1 MSDLQKTMAP
11 SKGQMK
17 PPPLPSMPP
26 LFREEDEYSED
37 SSSASSMSSAGTIVP
52 SNPVQRRNRPP
63 AQWHDYFEQE
73 LYLDS
78 ARQGVD
84 AKYHVYVTP
93 PADVVKGPLFVCHH
107 GAGSSGLS
115 FALFARELRQR
126 LPGCGVLSIE
136 ARDHGS
142 IVNDGG
148 GMINL
153 SLQAL
158 SEDLIDMINLT
169 VARLSWSQL
178 PTIVLVGHSLGGAV
192 VSRIARDGSLGS
204 KLLGFA
210 VIDVVEGSALEALR
224 MMQSYLS
231 TRPTSF
237 TSVEE
242 AIDWHIRTRTIRNA
256 ESARVSTPP
265 LLVHQDTGRWTW
277 RTDLSS
283 TSSYWEDWFSGMS
296 SAFLQGKAA
305 KLLILAGTDRLDKE
319 LMIGQMQGKFQLV
332 VFPEAGHFVQEDLP
346 ARTAESVVEFFGR
359 NDRSTLI
366 LPPKVSDLIAQ
377 GKKV

>member
-1 MSDLQKTMAP
+1 MVTTNDR
-11 SKGQMK
+11 MK
-17 PPPLPSMPP
+17 PPPLPFMPP
-26 LFREEDEYSED
+26 PLREDDEYSED
-37 SSSASSMSSAGTIVP
+37 SSSASSISSTGTIVP
-52 SNPVQRRNRPP
+52 SNPIQRRKRPP

-93 PADVVKGPLFVCHH
+93 PADVTKGPLFVCHH
-107 GAGSSGLS
+107 GAGASGLS

-126 LPGCGVLSIE
+126 LPGCGVLSVE

-142 IVNDGG
+142 IIHGG
-148 GMINL
+148 GATINL
-153 SLQAL
+153 SLDAL

-178 PTIVLVGHSLGGAV
+178 PTTVLVGHSLGGAV
-192 VSRIARDGSLGS
+192 VTRIAKNGSLGS

-224 MMQSYLS
+224 TMQSYLS
-231 TRPTSF
+231 TRPISF
-237 TSVEE
+237 PSVED
-242 AIDWHIRTRTIRNA
+242 AIDWHVRSRNIRNP
-256 ESARVSTPP
+256 ESACISTPP
-265 LLVHQDTGRWTW
+265 LLVQQDIGRWTW

-283 TSSYWEDWFSGMS
+283 TSAYWEDWFSGMS

-346 ARTAESVVEFFGR
+346 GRTAESVVEFFRR

-377 GKKV
+377 GMKV